1 MQGIARIKS
10 CTFPKGEVYNYSASW
25 IPVTIQPI
33 TLVWSAH
40 SHNVLMW
47 SAQSHNVLVWRV
59 QSHTALVWNRRSQK
73 TFKIFSNP
81 RTLGYR
87 LSRFNVAQSMTPGA
101 SLSRNT
107 KIQYTSSS
115 QETQSHNLLS
125 KDTIIVM

>member
-40 SHNVLMW
+40 SHNDLMW
-47 SAQSHNVLVWRV
+47 RI

-107 KIQYTSSS
+107 KIQYISSS
-115 QETQSHNLLS
+115 QETQTHNLLS
-125 KDTIIVM
+125 KDTIIGM